1 MFEIIDN
8 DDSRIY
14 VLASSEILNNL
25 KYFEDNIDRFIK
37 TDRRDLVLDMR
48 NISSLNSLFLSFL
61 IRIKTALFVEKRM
74 IRLVNYNENVYRALE
89 VAGLDTYFQFE

>member
-14 VLASSEILNNL
+14 LLTSNEILNNL
-25 KYFEDNIDRFIK
+25 KYFEENIDRFIK
-37 TDRRDLVLDMR
+37 NDRRDLVFDLR

-61 IRIKTALFVEKRM
+61 IRIKTALFVEKRI
-74 IRLVNYNENVYRALE
+74 IRLVNYNENVYRAIE
-89 VAGLDTYFQFE
+89 VAGLDSYFQFE